1 MTTLDPNQSTA
12 SRTPASCDVCRS
24 DGARDVDII
33 VGFVVWLPSIMAFSL
48 GGAVTLGNG
57 FLLAAVCVLAPV
69 VVSLFLSMGTAR
81 RLALVD
87 ALKRGLVAVGVLR
100 AR

>member
-1 MTTLDPNQSTA
+1 MTTSDSNQSTA

-33 VGFVVWLPSIMAFSL
+33 VGFVVWLPSIIALSL
-48 GGAVTLGNG
+48 GGAVALGNG
-57 FLLAAVCVLAPV
+57 FLVAAVCVLAPV

-87 ALKRGLVAVGVLR
+87 ALNRGLVAVGVLR
-100 AR
+100 AG

>member
-1 MTTLDPNQSTA
+1 MTASPPNQST
-12 SRTPASCDVCRS
+12 SSHTPASCDVCRS
-24 DGARDVDII
+24 NGARDVDII
-33 VGFVVWLPSIMAFSL
+33 VGFVVWLPSVIFLSVGVA
-48 GGAVTLGNG
+48 AALGNE
-57 FLLAAVCVLAPV
+57 FLVAAVCVLAPV

-87 ALKRGLVAVGVLR
+87 ALKKGLVAVGVLR

>member
-1 MTTLDPNQSTA
+1 MTASPPNQST
-12 SRTPASCDVCRS
+12 SSHTPASCDVCRS

-33 VGFVVWLPSIMAFSL
+33 VGFVVWLPSIMALSL
-48 GGAVTLGNG
+48 GAALALGNG
-57 FLLAAVCVLAPV
+57 FLVAAVCVLAPG